1 MAYDPELPGCFGD
14 HDLIFASHPLDRHRA
29 FEWLIRLRSRDATW
43 SEAKTQIE
51 GFLRSKEIE
60 PFHILDQIERAELL
74 LKVWL
79 YGPGND
85 E

>member
-1 MAYDPELPGCFGD
+1 M
-14 HDLIFASHPLDRHRA
+14 IFADRPLDRHSA

-51 GFLRSKEIE
+51 EFLRPRGVG
-60 PFHILDQIERAELL
+60 PFHILDQIERAEIL
-74 LKVWL
+74 LKPWL
-79 YGPGND
+79 YGPDND